1 VRWDSLF
8 ADLEAQLDAA
18 DGGAA
23 GELGE
28 RVRAEVAGVHLR
40 DRLRGARGQV
50 LGLRLLAGA
59 RVEGRLR
66 AAGPDWL
73 LLDEPAGEA
82 LVPLGV
88 VTAVEGLPR
97 ALAAPAGAVEAR
109 LGLASVLRG
118 VSRDRSAVRVALLG
132 EALGVL
138 TGTVDRVGADH
149 LEVAQHPVD
158 EPRRAGSV
166 RSAVVVP
173 LAALA
178 CVRRVGQP
186 RV

>member
-18 DGGAA
+18 DDDASSA
-23 GELGE
+23 LGE

-40 DRLRGARGQV
+40 DRLRGARGEV
-50 LGLRLLAGA
+50 LGLRLLGGA
-59 RVEGRLR
+59 RVDGRLR

-73 LLDEPAGEA
+73 LLEELAGEA
-82 LVPLGV
+82 LVPLPV
-88 VTAVEGLPR
+88 VTVVEGLPR

-118 VSRDRSAVRVALLG
+118 VARDRSVVRVALLG
-132 EALGVL
+132 EERGVL

-166 RSAVVVP
+166 RSTVVVP

-178 CVRRVGQP
+178 CVRRVAQP
-186 RV
+186 LG